1 MKVTREELNNYGLLQ
16 SLPQPLKDMGAGE
29 YFVFFY
35 NVDEDNAKLIVYKTQ
50 IVKEVNISLYR
61 DSRDVAIQEKINSVR
76 VGFFSNTFESRDG
89 LFYQFLRTYNNLDAV
104 KTFYSFLV
112 EQDKIVDINVS
123 TDSINTIQTSEDFRR
138 AISYFSNSR
147 LQSIMF
153 VYDMVN
159 NAVQRRLSKNLYGD
173 MIKKIVNLVVF
184 EGGVLP
190 EIGGKM
196 RFMVIGENAKLT
208 DKQKEK
214 LKEAKILI
222 RSMQSP
228 DKVYQHTG
236 WALSQKDGKWRTNI
250 ADNKAEISKALL
262 FDYQGKKIYVPNG
275 QTIEQVLPIIE
286 NPQRAINQ
294 SYRGRLVEVFKHPTL
309 YDYYPKL
316 ALMPLVYFYGDTSSS
331 EDFYFSP
338 DDRGGYIVINGSKQS
353 GDSLSILLH
362 EIQHYIQH
370 QEGFATGGNLF
381 LAQFVASVGS
391 NAVRR
396 IFACINKMERYFRE
410 YLFDDDSRI
419 ELLDVIRQTT
429 PKSNSAKQIRGSII
443 EMLNDREDYRFK
455 YKTINFY
462 LVLFV
467 AEEGDFTTSDVIDF
481 FESKFGSSG
490 SIIYELFENIS
501 EGYKQ
506 SKKYREKLLS
516 VEGGAY
522 RESDVS
528 TILFKGYENLYG
540 EMESRSVQSSRYVE
554 SELKNYFY
562 ITTWE
567 TRFKT
572 QQLTVIDDA
581 EEILELDKINAAVEK
596 KGDEYVLHFKKEK
609 TCVPFLHELA
619 HIVHDCLNKLGYENI
634 IKKEYDKDL
643 FSDDIDEYFV
653 NKFLGYIKNTVDDS
667 EILKDMKY
675 DLSLTGNQEINKIL
689 DEFFTD
695 QSVSERLKFLQSIL
709 SL

>member
-1 MKVTREELNNYGLLQ
+1 MKVTREELDNYGLLQ
-16 SLPQPLKDMGAGE
+16 SLPQPLKDMGAGD

-35 NVDEDNAKLIVYKTQ
+35 DVDEVNSKLNVYKNQ

-61 DSRDVAIQEKINSVR
+61 DARDVSIQFKSSVR
-76 VGFFSNTFESRDG
+76 VGFFSDNFESRDG
-89 LFYQFLRTYNNLDAV
+89 LFYQFLRTYNDAQLV
-104 KTFYSFLV
+104 NTFYSFLV
-112 EQDKIVDINVS
+112 DQDKIVDINVS
-123 TDSINTIQTSEDFRR
+123 TNSINDIQTSEDFRR
-138 AISYFSNSR
+138 AISYFSNPR

-153 VYDMVN
+153 VFDMVN
-159 NAVQRRLSKNLYGD
+159 HAVQRRLSKTLYGD

-214 LKEAKILI
+214 LKEAKVLI

-228 DKVYQHTG
+228 DKVYQYTG
-236 WALSQKDGKWRTNI
+236 WALSQNDGKWRTNI
-250 ADNKAEISKALL
+250 ADNQASISQALL
-262 FDYQGKKIYVPNG
+262 FDYQGKKLYVPTG
-275 QTIEQVLPIIE
+275 QTIQQVLPVIE
-286 NPQRAINQ
+286 NPQRAINS

-316 ALMPLVYFYGDTSSS
+316 ALMPLVYYYGDVSMSQ
-331 EDFYFSP
+331 DFYFAP
-338 DDRGGYIVINGSKQS
+338 DDRGGYIVINGSKES

-396 IFACINKMERYFRE
+396 IFSCINKMERYFRE

-419 ELLDVIRQTT
+419 GLLDVISETN
-429 PKSNSAKQIRGSII
+429 PKSTSARQIKGSIV
-443 EMLNDREDYRFK
+443 EMLKNREDYRFK

-467 AEEGDFTTSDVIDF
+467 AEEGDFTTSDVIYF
-481 FESKFGSSG
+481 LESKFGSSG
-490 SIIYELFENIS
+490 SVIYELFENIS

-516 VEGGAY
+516 EGY
-522 RESDVS
+522 RESDVGS
-528 TILFKGYENLYG
+528 ILFKGYENLYG

-562 ITTWE
+562 ITKWE
-567 TRFKT
+567 SRFSGPT

-596 KGDEYVLHFKKEK
+596 NGDDYVLHFQKEK

-619 HIVHDCLNKLGYENI
+619 HIVHDCLVKLGYGDR
-634 IKKEYDKDL
+634 IKKEYDKDV

-653 NKFLGYIKNTVDDS
+653 TKFLGYIKETVDDP
-667 EILKDMKY
+667 EILSDMKY
-675 DLSLTGNQEINKIL
+675 ELSFTSNQEINKIL
-689 DEFFTD
+689 NEFFTD

>member
-16 SLPQPLKDMGAGE
+16 SLPQPLKDMGAGD

-35 NVDEDNAKLIVYKTQ
+35 NVDEVNSKLIVYKSQ

-61 DSRDVAIQEKINSVR
+61 DSRDVAIQEKTNSVR
-76 VGFFSNTFESRDG
+76 VGFFSDTFESRDG
-89 LFYQFLRTYNNLDAV
+89 LFYQFLRTYNNFDAV
-104 KTFYSFLV
+104 KRFYSFLV

-159 NAVQRRLSKNLYGD
+159 HAVQRRLSKTLYGD

-228 DKVYQHTG
+228 EKVYQHTG

-250 ADNKAEISKALL
+250 ADNQADISKALL
-262 FDYQGKKIYVPNG
+262 FDYQGKKMYVPNG
-275 QTIEQVLPIIE
+275 QTIQQVLPIIE
-286 NPQRAINQ
+286 NPQRAINP

-316 ALMPLVYFYGDTSSS
+316 ALMPLVYYYGDTSNS
-331 EDFYFSP
+331 EDFYFAP

-419 ELLDVIRQTT
+419 GLLDVVSQTT

-443 EMLNDREDYRFK
+443 EMLKDREDYRFK

-467 AEEGDFTTSDVIDF
+467 AEEGDFTTSDVIYF
-481 FESKFGSSG
+481 FESKFGSAG

-516 VEGGAY
+516 EGY
-522 RESDVS
+522 RESDVG

-567 TRFKT
+567 SRFSGPT

-634 IKKEYDKDL
+634 IKEEYDKDL
-643 FSDDIDEYFV
+643 YSDDIDEYFV

-675 DLSLTGNQEINKIL
+675 DLSLTGNKEINKIL